1 MRSSEPPAAVASA
14 ARDRRV
20 GLAIG
25 AAVTCG
31 VGLVGI
37 GLAAFSL
44 TAGHDRD
51 VATLHGFSGLYRSW
65 LDREIEVTARIAD
78 PLPYALV
85 GLACIGVALA
95 RRRVPRAVAVGAIL
109 VGTGVSDQ
117 ILKHLLSHE
126 RYAWW
131 LGFGQIDAASWPSGH
146 STAALTMA
154 LCAVMVA
161 PPAWRAGVG
170 LVGGAATIALAY
182 ATLALAW
189 HWPSDVLAGY
199 LLAGLWAFGAIIVLQ
214 RIEVADPEP
223 ARPPGFAA
231 LLVLGAAVVAAATV
245 VAADAANRIFLSADE
260 RSTTVVGA
268 FAIAAMPLAVI
279 IATVI
284 AASGPFAR
292 GPRDVSQPRAPAPSA
307 VGEGDRPLWA
317 SRGRAAPA
325 DSPPRRS
332 PARESARRAP

>member
-1 MRSSEPPAAVASA
+1 
-14 ARDRRV
+14 
-20 GLAIG
+20 
-25 AAVTCG
+25 VTCG

-51 VATLHGFSGLYRSW
+51 VATLHGFAGLYRSW

-95 RRRVPRAVAVGAIL
+95 RRRVPRAIAVGAIF

-117 ILKHLLSHE
+117 ILKHALAQP
-126 RYAWW
+126 RFAWW
-131 LGFGQIDAASWPSGH
+131 LGFGQIDSASWPSGH
-146 STAALTMA
+146 STAAMTMA

-161 PPAWRAGVG
+161 PPAWRVAVG
-170 LVGGAATIALAY
+170 LIGGAATIALAY

-199 LLAGLWAFGAIIVLQ
+199 LLAGLWVFGAIIVLQ

-231 LLVLGAAVVAAATV
+231 LIVLGAAVAGAATLI
-245 VAADAANRIFLSADE
+245 AADATNRIALSGDD
-260 RSTTVVGA
+260 RSTAIVGA
-268 FAIAAMPLAVI
+268 AAIAAMPLAVI

-284 AASGPFAR
+284 ASSGPFAR
-292 GPRDVSQPRAPAPSA
+292 GLRGVSLPRAPAPSA
-307 VGEGDRPLWA
+307 AVEGDRPLWA
-317 SRGRAAPA
+317 TRGRAAPA

-332 PARESARRAP
+332 PARESARRTP

>member
-1 MRSSEPPAAVASA
+1 VASPS
-14 ARDRRV
+14 RDRRV
-20 GLAIG
+20 ALAVG

-44 TAGHDRD
+44 TSGHDRD
-51 VATLHGFSGLYRSW
+51 VATLHGFAGLYRSW

-95 RRRVPRAVAVGAIL
+95 RWRVPRAIAVGVIF

-117 ILKHLLSHE
+117 ILKHALAQP
-126 RYAWW
+126 RFAWW
-131 LGFGQIDAASWPSGH
+131 LGFGQIDSASWPSGH

-161 PPAWRAGVG
+161 PPAWRVAVG
-170 LVGGAATIALAY
+170 LIGGAATIALAY

-199 LLAGLWAFGAIIVLQ
+199 LLAGLWVFGAIIVLQ

-231 LLVLGAAVVAAATV
+231 LIVLGAAVAGAATLI
-245 VAADAANRIFLSADE
+245 AADATNRIALSGDD
-260 RSTTVVGA
+260 RSTAIVGA
-268 FAIAAMPLAVI
+268 AAIAAMPLAVI

-284 AASGPFAR
+284 ASSGPFAR
-292 GPRDVSQPRAPAPSA
+292 GLPGVSLPRAPAPSA
-307 VGEGDRPLWA
+307 AVEGDRPLWA
-317 SRGRAAPA
+317 TRGRAAPA

-332 PARESARRAP
+332 PARESARRTP

>member
-1 MRSSEPPAAVASA
+1 MPSSGPPAAVASPR
-14 ARDRRV
+14 RDRRV
-20 GLAIG
+20 ALTIG

-51 VATLHGFSGLYRSW
+51 VATLHGFAGLYRSW

-95 RRRVPRAVAVGAIL
+95 RRRVPRAIAVGAIL
-109 VGTGVSDQ
+109 LGTGVSDQ
-117 ILKHLLSHE
+117 ILKHVLAQE

-131 LGFGQIDAASWPSGH
+131 LGFRQVDAASWPSGH
-146 STAALTMA
+146 STAALTLA
-154 LCAVMVA
+154 LCAVLVA
-161 PPAWRAGVG
+161 PPAWRVAVG
-170 LVGGAATIALAY
+170 LVGGAATVALAY

-189 HWPSDVLAGY
+189 HYPSDVLAGY
-199 LLAGLWAFGAIIVLQ
+199 LLAGLWVFVAILVLQ

-231 LLVLGAAVVAAATV
+231 LIALAAVVAAVATV
-245 VAADAANRIFLSADE
+245 VAADATNRVFLSADE
-260 RSTTVVGA
+260 RSTAIVGA
-268 FAIAAMPLAVI
+268 FAIAAMPMAVI

-292 GPRDVSQPRAPAPSA
+292 GLSDVSLPRAPAPSA
-307 VGEGDRPLWA
+307 AAEGDKPLWA
-317 SRGRAAPA
+317 TRGRAAPGG
-325 DSPPRRS
+325 SPPRRS